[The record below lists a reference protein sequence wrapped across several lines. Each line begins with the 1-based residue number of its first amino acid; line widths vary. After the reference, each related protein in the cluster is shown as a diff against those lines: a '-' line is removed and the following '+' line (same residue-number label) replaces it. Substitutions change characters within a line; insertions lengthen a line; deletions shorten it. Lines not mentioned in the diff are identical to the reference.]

1 MYNMTAQEIIKKPV
15 LTEKSYAGFANKV
28 YTFEVAKDANKVE
41 IAKAVEELFGVKVAR
56 VNTLNVKGKI
66 RTRNTKSGV
75 KKGSTGDWKK
85 AIVALKADSKA
96 IEFFESL
103 S

>member
-1 MYNMTAQEIIKKPV
+1 MTAHEIILEPV
-15 LTEKSYAGFANKV
+15 LTEKSYAGIPNKV
-28 YTFEVAKDANKVE
+28 YTFVVAKEANKIQ
-41 IAKAVEELFGVKVAR
+41 IAKAVEELFDVQVAR

-66 RTRNTKSGV
+66 RTRNTRSGV
-75 KKGSTGDWKK
+75 TKGSTGDYKK
-85 AIVALKADSKA
+85 AVVFLREGSKG

>member
-1 MYNMTAQEIIKKPV
+1 MTAHDIILEPV
-15 LTEKSYAGFANKV
+15 LTEKSYAGIPNKV
-28 YTFEVAKDANKVE
+28 YTFVVAKEANKIQ
-41 IAKAVEELFGVKVAR
+41 IAKAVEELFDVQVAR

-75 KKGSTGDWKK
+75 TKGSTGDWKK
-85 AIVALKADSKA
+85 AVVFLKADSKG
-96 IEFFESL
+96 IEFFDSL

>member
-1 MYNMTAQEIIKKPV
+1 MEC
-15 LTEKSYAGFANKV
+15 LEKSYAGISNKV
-28 YTFEVAKDANKVE
+28 YTFEVAKEANKIE

-56 VNTLNVKGKI
+56 VNTLNVKGKV

-75 KKGSTGDWKK
+75 TKGSTGDWKK
-85 AIVALKADSKA
+85 AVVFLKADSKG
-96 IEFFESL
+96 IEFFDSL

>member
-1 MYNMTAQEIIKKPV
+1 MEAHKIIKSPV
-15 LTEKSYAGFANKV
+15 LTEKSYSGIANKV
-28 YTFEVAKDANKVE
+28 YTFEVAKDANKIE

-56 VNTLNVKGKI
+56 VNTLNVKGKV

-75 KKGSTGDWKK
+75 TKGSTGDWKK
-85 AIVALKADSKA
+85 AIVFLTSDSKG
-96 IEFFESL
+96 IEFFDSL

>member
-1 MYNMTAQEIIKKPV
+1 MDAHNIIKKPV
-15 LTEKSYAGFANKV
+15 LTEKSYAGISNKV
-28 YTFEVAKDANKVE
+28 YTFEVAKEANKIE

-56 VNTLNVKGKI
+56 VNTLNVKGKV

-85 AIVALKADSKA
+85 AVVFLKADSKS
-96 IEFFESL
+96 IEFFDSL

>member
-1 MYNMTAQEIIKKPV
+1 MTAQEIIKKPV
-15 LTEKSYAGFANKV
+15 LTEKSYAGIANKV
-28 YTFEVAKDANKVE
+28 YTFEVAKDANKIQ
-41 IAKAVEELFGVKVAR
+41 IARAVEELFGVKVAR

-75 KKGSTGDWKK
+75 QTGNTGDWKK
-85 AIVALKADSKA
+85 AVVFLKDDSKG

>member
-1 MYNMTAQEIIKKPV
+1 MYNMTAHDIILKPV
-15 LTEKSYAGFANKV
+15 LTEKSYAGIQNKV
-28 YTFEVAKDANKVE
+28 YTFIVAKDANKIQ
-41 IAKAVEELFGVKVAR
+41 IAKACEELFGVEVAR

-75 KKGSTGDWKK
+75 SKGSTGDYKK
-85 AIVALKADSKA
+85 AVVFLKDSSKS
-96 IEFFESL
+96 IEFFDSL

>member
-1 MYNMTAQEIIKKPV
+1 MTAHDIILEPV
-15 LTEKSYAGFANKV
+15 LTEKSYAGIPNKV
-28 YTFEVAKDANKVE
+28 YTFVVAKEANKIQ
-41 IAKAVEELFGVKVAR
+41 IAKAVEELFDVQVAR

-66 RTRNTKSGV
+66 RTRNTRSGV
-75 KKGSTGDWKK
+75 TKGSTGDYKK
-85 AIVALKADSKA
+85 AVVFLREGSKG

>member
-1 MYNMTAQEIIKKPV
+1 MIAHDIIVRPII
-15 LTEKSYAGFANKV
+15 TEKSMLGAVNKV
-28 YTFEVAKDANKVE
+28 YTFEVAKEANKIE
-41 IAKAVEELFGVKVAR
+41 IARAVEEIFDVKVAR

-75 KKGSTGDWKK
+75 TKGSTGDWKK
-85 AIVALKADSKA
+85 AVVFLKADSKG
-96 IEFFESL
+96 IEFFDSL

>member
-1 MYNMTAQEIIKKPV
+1 MIATEIIKRPV
-15 LTEKSYAGFANKV
+15 LTEKSYAGIANKV
-28 YTFEVAKDANKVE
+28 YTFEVAKEANKIE

-56 VNTLNVKGKI
+56 VNTLNVKGKT

-75 KKGSTGDWKK
+75 QVGSTGDWKK
-85 AIVALKADSKA
+85 AVVFLKADSKS
-96 IEFFESL
+96 IEFFDSL

>member
-1 MYNMTAQEIIKKPV
+1 MDAHDIIKKPV
-15 LTEKSYAGFANKV
+15 LTEKSYAGIANKV
-28 YTFEVAKDANKVE
+28 YTFEVAKEANKIE
-41 IAKAVEELFGVKVAR
+41 IARAVEEIFDVKVAR

-75 KKGSTGDWKK
+75 TKGSTGDWKK
-85 AIVALKADSKA
+85 AVVFLKADSKG
-96 IEFFESL
+96 IEFFDSL